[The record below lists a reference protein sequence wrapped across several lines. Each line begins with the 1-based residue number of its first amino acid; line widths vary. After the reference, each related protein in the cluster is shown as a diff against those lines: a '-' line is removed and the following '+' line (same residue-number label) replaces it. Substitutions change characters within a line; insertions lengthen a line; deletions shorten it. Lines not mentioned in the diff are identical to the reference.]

1 VEYLAEEVDFKISN
15 ILKEKDTPNKTY
27 TEIFEELCPLFL
39 SMGMTY
45 QEYWDG
51 NNELPSLYLKK
62 FKIEQE
68 RANEQAWLMGLYI
81 YDTICNL
88 APIFRPFSK
97 KVNIKPYRK
106 EPFSTKAKDGV
117 EIEITDEK
125 KIEQE
130 RLKAYVHFK
139 EWAKMVKKNH
149 SRD

>member
-1 VEYLAEEVDFKISN
+1 MEYLAEEVDFKISN

-97 KVNIKPYRK
+97 KANIKPYRK